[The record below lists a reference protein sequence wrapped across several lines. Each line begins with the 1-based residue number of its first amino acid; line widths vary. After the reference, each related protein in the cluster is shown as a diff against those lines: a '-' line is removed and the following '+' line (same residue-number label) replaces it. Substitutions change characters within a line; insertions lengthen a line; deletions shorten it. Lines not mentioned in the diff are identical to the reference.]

1 MSRFASQVVKV
12 VTSADVGKRMFCT
25 RAKCFQFISEVDIP
39 IPMTFSV
46 QSTRPQVPVY
56 LTAIYG
62 VGALV
67 ATKQVDAGRSQG
79 LTVYGSN
86 ILFELEVDERFWA
99 GEESFDVMI
108 GVGEGGAEPRAI
120 RSVRSLDSETI
131 APAGEWVVPIPAGA
145 RDVSAVVPATGATV
159 TLALDAFNKGY
170 PITSLSQG
178 LTRPLPLPMVGEQN
192 VRVINTG
199 GLAIPRPTLVFGIE

>member
-12 VTSADVGKRMFCT
+12 QTSADASLRKFCT
-25 RAKCFQFISEVDIP
+25 RAKCFQFIAEVDLP
-39 IPMTFSV
+39 IPLTFNV

-56 LTAIYG
+56 MTATYG

-86 ILFELEVDERFWA
+86 ILFELEVDERFWD
-99 GEESFDVMI
+99 GEEAFDVMI
-108 GVGEGGAEPRAI
+108 GVGEGGVEPRAV
-120 RSVRSLDSETI
+120 RSVRSLNTEVI

-145 RDVSAVVPATGATV
+145 RDVSAVLPPAATV
-159 TLALDAFNKGY
+159 TLALDAFTKGY
-170 PITSLSQG
+170 PLTTLSQG

-199 GLAIPRPTLVFGIE
+199 GVDIPRPTLVFGIE